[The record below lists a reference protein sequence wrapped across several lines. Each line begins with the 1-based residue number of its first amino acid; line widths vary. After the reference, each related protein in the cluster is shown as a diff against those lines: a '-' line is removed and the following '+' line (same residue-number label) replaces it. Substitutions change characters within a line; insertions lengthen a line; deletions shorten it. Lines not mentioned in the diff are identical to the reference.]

1 MVIMSDIFQFV
12 LSLFIILGVCG
23 VILGLMILVIPFVAP
38 YVEAYWDW
46 ANDRFNKR
54 EDSKNERD

>member
-1 MVIMSDIFQFV
+1 MSDFFQGV
-12 LSLFIILGVCG
+12 LSVLIILGVSG

-46 ANDRFNKR
+46 ADDRLKAR
-54 EDSKNERD
+54 EDAKNERD